1 MGTTTGVYSLD
12 VDGRIID
19 YPDDQSI
26 KQAIAAAYGVD
37 INEVKIEYAPY
48 KITCA
53 DGWNDNNGQ
62 HDAGKACWHVDMTV
76 SITTKN

>member
-53 DGWNDNNGQ
+53 DG
-62 HDAGKACWHVDMTV
+62 
-76 SITTKN
+76 